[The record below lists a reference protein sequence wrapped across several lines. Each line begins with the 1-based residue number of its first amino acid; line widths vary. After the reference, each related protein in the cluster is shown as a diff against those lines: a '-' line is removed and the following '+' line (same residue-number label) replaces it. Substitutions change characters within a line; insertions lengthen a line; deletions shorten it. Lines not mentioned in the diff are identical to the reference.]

1 MFLPRLERDHFPT
14 PLPGEI
20 QLQSLSNNIYGDT
33 TNTIYTVIPQTH
45 GRFATNFVLGVLF
58 RLFLKLYVFG

>member
-20 QLQSLSNNIYGDT
+20 QLQSLSNNTYGDT
-33 TNTIYTVIPQTH
+33 TNTH
-45 GRFATNFVLGVLF
+45 GRFATDFVLGVLF